1 MPSKPS
7 FDEKMRELIS
17 ASMDKTGVAHHK
29 SGTIVV
35 IEGPRFST
43 LAESKMFQ
51 TLGGH
56 TIGMTTCPEAHI
68 AKVGSF
74 NGFIRVL
81 IRTKEMGLHYAA
93 IAMITDYDCWKEN
106 EEVNVA
112 NVTKQM
118 QVRSAVYF
126 ENY

>member
-1 MPSKPS
+1 MHLPSKPA

-17 ASMDKTGVAHHK
+17 ASMDTTGVAHHK

-68 AKVGSF
+68 AKVS
-74 NGFIRVL
+74 I
-81 IRTKEMGLHYAA
+81 
-93 IAMITDYDCWKEN
+93 
-106 EEVNVA
+106 
-112 NVTKQM
+112 
-118 QVRSAVYF
+118 
-126 ENY
+126 